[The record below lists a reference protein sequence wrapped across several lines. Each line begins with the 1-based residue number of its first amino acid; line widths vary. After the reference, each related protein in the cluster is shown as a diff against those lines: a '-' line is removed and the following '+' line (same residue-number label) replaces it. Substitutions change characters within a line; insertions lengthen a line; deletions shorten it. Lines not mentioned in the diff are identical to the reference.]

1 MDEPNLFEIRVEG
14 TLTDRW
20 AEWFEGMTIRN
31 LPCGHSVLRGT
42 LVDQAALFGL
52 LNKIQGLNLTL
63 VAVNRVT
70 ARRQE

>member
-1 MDEPNLFEIRVEG
+1 MDELHTYEIRVAG
-14 TLTDRW
+14 YLTDRW

-31 LPCGHSVLRGT
+31 LPCGQTVLRGT

-63 VAVNRVT
+63 VSVNRVT
-70 ARRQE
+70 GRNQE